1 MMRTWSGLSFS
12 WAGPCCTQ
20 NAEKTASAT
29 FVFFKIAPIGW
40 RTNHTGHRALLSLR
54 SHGRVRH
61 VSPAGTY
68 AVKSDAAPSAP
79 SQRLAAARLE
89 RFTADA
95 LLAVGLPAKDAAT
108 CAKLMVRADL
118 QGADGHGIFRLP
130 QYVRRIRGGAVNV
143 KPKVRV
149 AREAAGMALV
159 DGDNG
164 MGHVVMSFAA
174 KTAIEKA
181 KTAGTAWGGIDLL
194 LSTNPIA
201 VAAPGNEG
209 PIVLDMA
216 TTVAAYGKVK
226 TAVQRGETL
235 PEGWMIDHQGRPL
248 TDPKRA
254 HEGLL
259 VPIGGYKGYGL
270 ALVFG
275 LLAGTLN
282 GAAMGSETVDF
293 NADDVTPTN
302 TGHAIVAISIAAF
315 GEVDEFKRRVDKLAR
330 EIRRSRPMPGVARIW
345 LPGEQSRAKLEERS
359 KLGIP
364 IPEPL
369 RAGLDKLAR
378 ELKIKAL
385 GT

>member
-12 WAGPCCTQ
+12 CAGLCCTQ
-20 NAEKTASAT
+20 NADRKASAT
-29 FVFFKIAPIGW
+29 FVFFKIAPHGW
-40 RTNHTGHRALLSLR
+40 RTNHTGRHGALLSLR

-61 VSPAGTY
+61 VSPAGTH
-68 AVKSDAAPSAP
+68 AVNSA
-79 SQRLAAARLE
+79 SQRLPAAHLK

-95 LLAVGLPAKDAAT
+95 LLAVGLPAKDATA
-108 CAKLMVRADL
+108 CAELMARADL
-118 QGADGHGIFRLP
+118 QGAAGHGIFRLP
-130 QYVRRIRGGAVNV
+130 QYVRRIKGREVNV
-143 KPKVRV
+143 KPQ
-149 AREAAGMALV
+149 
-159 DGDNG
+159 
-164 MGHVVMSFAA
+164 
-174 KTAIEKA
+174 
-181 KTAGTAWGGIDLL
+181 
-194 LSTNPIA
+194 
-201 VAAPGNEG
+201 
-209 PIVLDMA
+209 
-216 TTVAAYGKVK
+216 VK

-254 HEGLL
+254 DQGLL

-330 EIRRSRPMPGVARIW
+330 EIRRSKPMPGVARIW
-345 LPGEQSRAKLEERS
+345 LPGEQSRAKFEERS

-369 RAGLDKLAR
+369 RAGLDELAR
-378 ELKIKAL
+378 ELKIEAL
-385 GT
+385 AP

>member
-1 MMRTWSGLSFS
+1 MTRTSSAFSGSC
-12 WAGPCCTQ
+12 AAPAC
-20 NAEKTASAT
+20 AKKTAPRAARAAFVRFGIFLSRKRCCEPRGSLYDHRCVVERRSPVVGCGVAAGDKKTTDSA
-29 FVFFKIAPIGW
+29 A
-40 RTNHTGHRALLSLR
+40 
-54 SHGRVRH
+54 GRV
-61 VSPAGTY
+61 
-68 AVKSDAAPSAP
+68 PSA
-79 SQRLAAARLE
+79 RLV
-89 RFTADA
+89 RFTSEAFI
-95 LLAVGLPAKDAAT
+95 AVDLPGKDAAT
-108 CAKLMVRADL
+108 CAQLMARADL

-130 QYVRRIRGGAVNV
+130 QYIRRIRGGAVNV

-181 KTAGTAWGGIDLL
+181 KTAGVAWVGVNRSNHAGPASLYAAMPLEHDMIGLYLAVGNANHMAPWGGIDLL

-201 VAAPGNEG
+201 VAVPGNEG

-226 TAVQRGETL
+226 TAVQRGEAL

-254 HEGLL
+254 DKGLL

-293 NADDVTPTN
+293 NVVDVAPTT

-315 GEVDEFKRRVDKLAR
+315 GEVDE
-330 EIRRSRPMPGVARIW
+330 
-345 LPGEQSRAKLEERS
+345 
-359 KLGIP
+359 
-364 IPEPL
+364 
-369 RAGLDKLAR
+369 
-378 ELKIKAL
+378 IKAL
-385 GT
+385 EI

>member
-1 MMRTWSGLSFS
+1 MNEEKQSSLPPRLSAASLRGFV
-12 WAGPCCTQ
+12 
-20 NAEKTASAT
+20 AE
-29 FVFFKIAPIGW
+29 
-40 RTNHTGHRALLSLR
+40 ALL
-54 SHGRVRH
+54 
-61 VSPAGTY
+61 
-68 AVKSDAAPSAP
+68 K
-79 SQRLAAARLE
+79 
-89 RFTADA
+89 
-95 LLAVGLPAKDAAT
+95 VGLPATDAAA
-108 CAKLMVRADL
+108 CAELMVRADL
-118 QGADGHGIFRLP
+118 HGADGHGIFRLP

-149 AREAAGMALV
+149 AREAAGMAP
-159 DGDNG
+159 
-164 MGHVVMSFAA
+164 
-174 KTAIEKA
+174 
-181 KTAGTAWGGIDLL
+181 WGGVDLL
-194 LSTNPIA
+194 LSANPIGVA
-201 VAAPGNEG
+201 VPGNEG
-209 PIVLDMA
+209 RVVLDMA
-216 TTVAAYGKVK
+216 TSVAAYGKVK
-226 TAVQRGETL
+226 TAAQRGETM

-254 HEGLL
+254 DQGMLM
-259 VPIGGYKGYGL
+259 PIGGYKGYGL

-282 GAAMGSETVDF
+282 GAAMGSETIDF
-293 NADDVTPTN
+293 NADDTTPTN

-330 EIRRSRPMPGVARIW
+330 EIRRSKPMPGVARIW